1 MSLGAPAAAK
11 EAVSSG
17 AGAATAAVTE
27 SPSRRTVTPST
38 ATNWHPQQEKLL
50 KQWGETASSNRWMHH
65 TAHLKYARM
74 HMGFTLPVIILSSL
88 TGTMN
93 FAQSSF
99 PPSYRTLVPI
109 GIGIINI
116 FTGIIST
123 ISSFLRVSELSE
135 GNRVAALSYG
145 KLASNIRVELLLPR
159 TERTM
164 SGSDFIAICR
174 AELDRLTEQ
183 TPDIPVEIERKFNR
197 EFSTLIIQ
205 GDDAFYTPNIL
216 TMRAVDI
223 YKPAITTTTS
233 TNTSSSTEETSLD
246 MPPLQLQIEP
256 SSSRAS
262 WHSSTSQP
270 RRPSS
275 AAAAATVAASTT
287 RTKTHGRPS
296 TVFAAMK
303 KNNNNNDNDLT
314 ADASSSAATV
324 ASIRRELDELKSRGH
339 VSTMRRKSETGM
351 AAADEDHFFVAAE
364 VPTPAHAHAAATVAE
379 PAGETN
385 GVVASADAIVVVIE
399 GNAVVT

>member
-17 AGAATAAVTE
+17 AGAAGAGVTE
-27 SPSRRTVTPST
+27 STSRRTVTPST

-183 TPDIPVEIERKFNR
+183 TPDIPVEIERRFNR

-233 TNTSSSTEETSLD
+233 TNTSSSSTEETSLD

-256 SSSRAS
+256 SSSRSS
-262 WHSSTSQP
+262 WHSSSQP
-270 RRPSS
+270 RRHS
-275 AAAAATVAASTT
+275 AAAAATK
-287 RTKTHGRPS
+287 TKTKTPVPGRPS
-296 TVFAAMK
+296 TVLAAMRT
-303 KNNNNNDNDLT
+303 NNNDAT
-314 ADASSSAATV
+314 ADASSAL
-324 ASIRRELDELKSRGH
+324 SIKRELDELKSKGH
-339 VSTMRRKSETGM
+339 VSTMRRKSQTATTNVEHFFDVAAVANADAPT
-351 AAADEDHFFVAAE
+351 AAAAASSSSSE
-364 VPTPAHAHAAATVAE
+364 TPAVDA
-379 PAGETN
+379 N
-385 GVVASADAIVVVIE
+385 ADAIVVVIADAT
-399 GNAVVT
+399 NAN

>member
-1 MSLGAPAAAK
+1 
-11 EAVSSG
+11 
-17 AGAATAAVTE
+17 
-27 SPSRRTVTPST
+27 
-38 ATNWHPQQEKLL
+38 
-50 KQWGETASSNRWMHH
+50 MHH

-99 PPSYRTLVPI
+99 PPAYRTLVPI

-183 TPDIPVEIERKFNR
+183 TPDIPVEIERRFNR
-197 EFSTLIIQ
+197 EFSTLILQ

-233 TNTSSSTEETSLD
+233 TNTAAEDTSLD
-246 MPPLQLQIEP
+246 MPPLQLQIEA
-256 SSSRAS
+256 SSSRSS
-262 WHSSTSQP
+262 WHSSSTSQP
-270 RRPSS
+270 RRHSGGGR
-275 AAAAATVAASTT
+275 AVEAK
-287 RTKTHGRPS
+287 TKTKMQVRPS
-296 TVFAAMK
+296 TVFAAMGI
-303 KNNNNNDNDLT
+303 NNNNDD
-314 ADASSSAATV
+314 DASAS
-324 ASIRRELDELKSRGH
+324 ASIKRELDELKSRGH
-339 VSTMRRKSETGM
+339 VSTMRRKSQTA
-351 AAADEDHFFVAAE
+351 AAADVDHLFDVPPVAAAA
-364 VPTPAHAHAAATVAE
+364 VAAATVGDSSSS
-379 PAGETN
+379 PPSSETP
-385 GVVASADAIVVVIE
+385 VAADAIAADAAVVV
-399 GNAVVT
+399 VVDADADATHAGADDIKKT

>member
-1 MSLGAPAAAK
+1 
-11 EAVSSG
+11 
-17 AGAATAAVTE
+17 
-27 SPSRRTVTPST
+27 
-38 ATNWHPQQEKLL
+38 
-50 KQWGETASSNRWMHH
+50 MHH

-159 TERTM
+159 AERTM
-164 SGSDFIAICR
+164 SGSDFIALCR

-183 TPDIPVEIERKFNR
+183 TPDIPVEIERRFNR
-197 EFSTLIIQ
+197 EFSTLILQ

-223 YKPAITTTTS
+223 YKPAS
-233 TNTSSSTEETSLD
+233 TNTSSSTESLD

-256 SSSRAS
+256 STS
-262 WHSSTSQP
+262 WP
-270 RRPSS
+270 RRHSGS
-275 AAAAATVAASTT
+275 GGSGAAA
-287 RTKTHGRPS
+287 KTPGRPS
-296 TVFAAMK
+296 TVFASMGGTTI
-303 KNNNNNDNDLT
+303 KNDA
-314 ADASSSAATV
+314 ADAADAAD
-324 ASIRRELDELKSRGH
+324 AIKRELDELKSKGH
-339 VSTMRRKSETGM
+339 VSTTIRRKKAAVAEAAADVDHHHHLFTVPAVAVA
-351 AAADEDHFFVAAE
+351 AAADEAA
-364 VPTPAHAHAAATVAE
+364 AAAATAE
-379 PAGETN
+379 SSSSSSAAAHTDA
-385 GVVASADAIVVVIE
+385 VASADAIVVVV
-399 GNAVVT
+399 ATTDAK